1 MKFEIPL
8 SIAQVCN
15 FCPKLSFL
23 SERKKVDIFDKKK
36 KVGFEGEESEDEKDK
51 GTIILLLL

>member
-1 MKFEIPL
+1 M
-8 SIAQVCN
+8 QVCS

-51 GTIILLLL
+51 GTILLLLL